1 MEKKITILKRFSS
14 FKIVLIYAAVSIIY
28 IFLSDYILELF
39 FNDFVLISKWQT
51 VKGIIF
57 IIVTSTLLHV
67 LMKMNINKLSNYY
80 RQIIDFKLVS
90 EEQSKQSKQEY
101 IALFNHSPLPMWIFD
116 LETLRFLNVNEAAC
130 EHYGFSYEEFMAMTI
145 REIRPEAEIPEMEA
159 LLTRAIQTSDASFMG
174 LMKHRKKNGDVIQ
187 VKLKTSQVNFD
198 RRIGILVSAVD
209 ITPEICIQNKLLAVN
224 TRLQQACEIATMGY
238 WTNDLKTGEIIWSV
252 EMHKIFETNPDT
264 FVLTMDNVKNRFH
277 PEERQKLN
285 TATFSNFELDEIIE
299 SEQRIITDSGKIKW
313 ILERIHLIR
322 DESNIPVRLEGI
334 AVDITKRK
342 LHEQEIFESNE
353 RFKIL
358 AKATVEAII
367 DWDHINDTIYFG
379 EGFNTMFGYEAG
391 MANKNLWLKNIHS
404 DDSERVIKDLKKA
417 IKNSKKEL
425 FNTDYRFV
433 KANGEIAYIQHKG
446 IFIRNADGEVTRII
460 GAMIDLTESLEKMN
474 KIESQDKA
482 LRDISWTQSHVVR
495 APLANLLGLINLL
508 KDNQKMGYTDE
519 RLIDYIGE
527 SANKLDHIIHDIVK
541 KSTQNGVH

>member
-277 PEERQKLN
+277 PEERHKLN

-322 DESNIPVRLEGI
+322 DESNIPIRLEGI

>member
-51 VKGIIF
+51 LKGIIF

-67 LMKMNINKLSNYY
+67 LMKININKLSNYY

-145 REIRPEAEIPEMEA
+145 REIRPEAEIPQMEA
-159 LLTRAIQTSDASFMG
+159 LLTRAIQTSDASFLG

-264 FVLTMDNVKNRFH
+264 FLLTMDNVKNRFH

-285 TATFSNFELDEIIE
+285 TATFSNFELDAIIE

-322 DESNIPVRLEGI
+322 DESNIPIRLEGI

-367 DWDHINDTIYFG
+367 DWDHINDTIFFG

-391 MANKNLWLKNIHS
+391 MADKNLWLKNIHS

-417 IKNSKKEL
+417 IKNSKKEF
-425 FNTDYRFV
+425 FNAEYRFI
-433 KANGEIAYIQHKG
+433 KANGDIAYIQHKG
-446 IFIRNADGEVTRII
+446 IFIRNNNGDVTRII
-460 GAMIDLTESLEKMN
+460 SAMVDLTESLEKMN
-474 KIESQDKA
+474 TIEQQNKT
-482 LRDISWTQSHVVR
+482 LKDISWTQSHVVR
-495 APLANLLGLINLL
+495 APLANLLGLINLM
-508 KDNQKMGYTDE
+508 KDNKKMGYTDD

-527 SANKLDHIIHDIVK
+527 SATKLDHIIHDIVK
-541 KSTQNGVH
+541 KSTQNGVY

>member
-1 MEKKITILKRFSS
+1 MEKKITLLKRFSS
-14 FKIVLIYAAVSIIY
+14 FKIVLIYAAVSIFY
-28 IFLSDYILELF
+28 IFASDYILELF

-57 IIVTSTLLHV
+57 IIVTSTLLHF

-80 RQIIDFKLVS
+80 RQIIDFKLNS
-90 EEQSKQSKQEY
+90 EEISKQSKQEY

-145 REIRPEAEIPEMEA
+145 REIRPASEIQKMEA

-174 LMKHRKKNGDVIQ
+174 LMKHRKKNGEVIQ

-198 RRIGILVSAVD
+198 SRVGILVSAVD
-209 ITPEICIQNKLLAVN
+209 ITPEIYIQNKLLAAN

-252 EMHKIFETNPDT
+252 EMHKIFETNPET

-277 PEERQKLN
+277 PEERHKLN
-285 TATFSNFELDEIIE
+285 TATFSNFELDAIIE

-322 DESNIPVRLEGI
+322 DDNNFPVRLEGI
-334 AVDITKRK
+334 AVDITNRK

-367 DWDHINDTIYFG
+367 DWDHVNNTIFFG
-379 EGFNTMFGYEAG
+379 EGFNTMFGYETG
-391 MANKNLWLKNIHS
+391 VANKNLWLKNIHPE
-404 DDSERVIKDLKKA
+404 DSKRVIRDLKKSV
-417 IKNSKKEL
+417 KNAQKEF
-425 FNTDYRFV
+425 FNAEYRFI
-433 KANGEIAYIQHKG
+433 KANGDIAYIQHKG
-446 IFIRNADGEVTRII
+446 IFIRNNNGAVNRII
-460 GAMIDLTESLEKMN
+460 GAMVDLTESLEKMN
-474 KIESQDKA
+474 TIEQQSKT
-482 LRDISWTQSHVVR
+482 LKDISWTQSHVVR

-508 KDNQKMGYTDE
+508 KDNKKMGYTDD

-527 SANKLDHIIHDIVK
+527 SATKLDHIIHDIVK
-541 KSTQNGVH
+541 KSTQNSVH

>member
-14 FKIVLIYAAVSIIY
+14 FKIVLIYAVISIVY
-28 IFLSDYILELF
+28 IFASDYILELF

-57 IIVTSTLLHV
+57 IIVTSTLLHF
-67 LMKMNINKLSNYY
+67 LMKMNINKLSSYY

-130 EHYGFSYEEFMAMTI
+130 EHYGFSHEEFMAMTI
-145 REIRPEAEIPEMEA
+145 KDIRPKAEIPQMEA
-159 LLTRAIQTSDASFMG
+159 LLTKAIQTSDASFMG
-174 LMKHRKKNGDVIQ
+174 LMKHRKKNGEVIQ

-209 ITPEICIQNKLLAVN
+209 ITPEINIQNKLLAVN

-238 WTNDLKTGEIIWSV
+238 WTNDLKTSEIIWSD
-252 EMHKIFETNPDT
+252 EMHKIFETNPEN
-264 FVLTMDNVKNRFH
+264 FVLTLDNIKNRFH
-277 PEERQKLN
+277 PEERHKFN
-285 TATFSNFELDEIIE
+285 TDTFSNFEINEIVE

-322 DESNIPVRLEGI
+322 DDNNVPVRLEGI
-334 AVDITKRK
+334 AVDITNRK

-367 DWDHINDTIYFG
+367 DWDHINDTIFFG
-379 EGFNTMFGYEAG
+379 EGFSTIFGYETG
-391 MANKNLWLKNIHS
+391 VANKNL
-404 DDSERVIKDLKKA
+404 
-417 IKNSKKEL
+417 
-425 FNTDYRFV
+425 
-433 KANGEIAYIQHKG
+433 
-446 IFIRNADGEVTRII
+446 
-460 GAMIDLTESLEKMN
+460 
-474 KIESQDKA
+474 
-482 LRDISWTQSHVVR
+482 
-495 APLANLLGLINLL
+495 
-508 KDNQKMGYTDE
+508 
-519 RLIDYIGE
+519 
-527 SANKLDHIIHDIVK
+527 
-541 KSTQNGVH
+541 

>member
-51 VKGIIF
+51 LKGIIF

-67 LMKMNINKLSNYY
+67 LMKININKLSNYY

-277 PEERQKLN
+277 PEERHKLN
-285 TATFSNFELDEIIE
+285 TATFTNFELDEIIE

-322 DESNIPVRLEGI
+322 DESNIPIRLEGI

>member
-51 VKGIIF
+51 VKGITF

-116 LETLRFLNVNEAAC
+116 LESLRFLNVNEAAC

-264 FVLTMDNVKNRFH
+264 FLLTMDNVKNRFH

-367 DWDHINDTIYFG
+367 DWDHINDTIFFG

-391 MANKNLWLKNIHS
+391 MADKNLWLKNIHS

-508 KDNQKMGYTDE
+508 KDNKKMGYTDD

>member
-14 FKIVLIYAAVSIIY
+14 FKIVLIYAAVSAVY
-28 IFLSDYILELF
+28 IFTSDYILELF
-39 FNDFVLISKWQT
+39 FNDFALISKWQT

-57 IIVTSTLLHV
+57 IIVTSTLLHF

-130 EHYGFSYEEFMAMTI
+130 EHYGFSFEEFMVMTI
-145 REIRPEAEIPEMEA
+145 RDIRPKAEIPQMEA
-159 LLTRAIQTSDASFMG
+159 LLANAIKTSDASFMG
-174 LMKHRKKNGDVIQ
+174 LMKHRKKNGDIIQ

-209 ITPEICIQNKLLAVN
+209 ITPEIHIQNKLLAAN
-224 TRLQQACEIATMGY
+224 TRLRQACEIASMGY
-238 WTNDLKTGEIIWSV
+238 WTNDLNTGEIVWSM
-252 EMHKIFETNPDT
+252 EMHKIFETNPEN
-264 FVLTMDNVKNRFH
+264 FVLTMDNIKNRFH
-277 PEERQKLN
+277 PEERHKLN
-285 TATFSNFELDEIIE
+285 TDTFSNFEINEIVE

-322 DESNIPVRLEGI
+322 DDNNVPVRLEGI
-334 AVDITKRK
+334 AVDITNRK

-367 DWDHINDTIYFG
+367 DWDHINDTIFYG
-379 EGFNTMFGYEAG
+379 EGFNTMFGYETG
-391 MANKNLWLKNIHS
+391 VANKNIWLKNIHPE
-404 DDSERVIKDLKKA
+404 DNKRVIRDLNKA
-417 IKNSKKEL
+417 MKNAQKEF
-425 FNTDYRFV
+425 FNAEYRFV
-433 KANGEIAYIQHKG
+433 KVNGDIAYIQHKG
-446 IFIRNADGEVTRII
+446 IFIRNNDGEVTRII
-460 GAMIDLTESLEKMN
+460 GAMVDLTESLEKMN
-474 KIESQDKA
+474 TIEQQNKT
-482 LRDISWTQSHVVR
+482 LKDISWTQSHVVR

-508 KDNQKMGYTDE
+508 KDNKKMGYTDD

-527 SANKLDHIIHDIVK
+527 SATKLDHIIHDIVK
-541 KSTQNGVH
+541 KSAQNGVH